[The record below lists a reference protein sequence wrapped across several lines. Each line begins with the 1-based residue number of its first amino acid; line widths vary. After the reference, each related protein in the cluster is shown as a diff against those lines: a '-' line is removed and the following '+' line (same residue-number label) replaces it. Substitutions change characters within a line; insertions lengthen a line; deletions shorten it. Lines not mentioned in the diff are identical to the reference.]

1 MLLNIGHVL
10 NQVLIVLFP
19 IWFYHLFLREEGYK
33 NKRFKPKL
41 TIVLVLSLLLTL
53 VFSVPYG
60 DHFVYD
66 LKIIP
71 MIIAFLYGS
80 TLSGIIIVVLSVLY
94 KVLFQDGN
102 LLMTIVN
109 FGIATGLLI
118 VTSKKFKEF
127 SLTAKLISISLIEWV
142 ITVTRSMWLVQTNNG
157 EEVVT
162 ILIYSFISWLT
173 LLSVVFIFENLHKQI
188 ELEYKVQRAE
198 TINVVGQ
205 LAASVAHEVRNPMT
219 AVRGFLQLMRDNKN
233 LNESQKRYINISL
246 EELDHSQSI
255 LTEFLSLAKPST
267 TDLHKINLK
276 DDLDN
281 IIELMRSYTNFQ
293 AISIVAS
300 VEDDL
305 FIKGDSSEIKQVFV
319 NLMKNSIEAIGK
331 SGKVK
336 VSAYKRN
343 GDVIVEIEDNGQ
355 GMSELQL
362 KYLGTPF
369 YSTKDKGT
377 GVGLSVAYK
386 IIHAMKGSIK
396 VDSKLGE
403 GTKFYIQLPTVNE

>member
-1 MLLNIGHVL
+1 MLHNIGHVL
-10 NQVLIVLFP
+10 NQVLLVLFP

-33 NKRFKPKL
+33 NKKFKPKL
-41 TIVLVLSLLLTL
+41 TIVLIVSLLLTL
-53 VFSVPYG
+53 IFSVPYA

-71 MIIAFLYGS
+71 IIIAFLYGS
-80 TLSGIIIVVLSVLY
+80 NLSGIIIIVLSGVY
-94 KVLFQDGN
+94 KIVIQNGDVPL
-102 LLMTIVN
+102 TIIN
-109 FGIATGLLI
+109 FVIATALLT
-118 VTSKKFKEF
+118 VTAKKFKEF
-127 SLTAKLISISLIEWV
+127 SLNGKLISISLIEGI
-142 ITVTRSMWLVQTNNG
+142 ITVTRSIWLIQTDNS
-157 EEVVT
+157 EEVLT
-162 ILIYSFISWLT
+162 IIIYSFISWLT
-173 LLSVVFIFENLHKQI
+173 ILSVVFIFENLHKQI

-219 AVRGFLQLMRDNKN
+219 AVRGFLQLMKGSKN
-233 LNESQKRYINISL
+233 LNEAQQRYINISI

-255 LTEFLSLAKPST
+255 LTEFLSLAKPTT

-276 DDLDN
+276 EDLDN
-281 IIELMRSYTNFQ
+281 ILELMRSYTNFQ

-300 VEDDL
+300 VENDL

-319 NLMKNSIEAIGK
+319 NIIKNSIEAIGK
-331 SGKVK
+331 RGKIK
-336 VSAYKRN
+336 VTAYKQSKH
-343 GDVIVEIEDNGQ
+343 VMVEIEDNGQ
-355 GMSELQL
+355 GMSEMQQ

-369 YSTKDKGT
+369 YSTKDQGT

-396 VDSKLGE
+396 VESKIGE
-403 GTKFYIQLPTVNE
+403 GTKFFIQLPIDE